1 VSELADA
8 PPADATRRSARLGG
22 VEANELLTSSVAALL
37 TILLL
42 AEGATII
49 DLNGLLSAHMFI
61 GLALIPPVL
70 LKLASTG
77 YRFARYY
84 TGSPVYRAKGPPLML
99 LRVLA
104 PILVAS
110 TAMIFA
116 TGVWLLLLGHHS
128 DQVLMLHKVAFFVWA
143 VSSACTSWPTS
154 RAWAARS
161 APPGAR
167 ARGGVPRPA
176 HGSARPSS
184 RSRSAP
190 GSRWPS
196 RCSRTSPGGTATGSD
211 AGPRGV
217 SPCAGRP

>member
-8 PPADATRRSARLGG
+8 PTAERRRRTLRLGG
-22 VEANELLTSSVAALL
+22 VEVNELLTSSTAALL

-49 DLNGLLSAHMFI
+49 NVRGLLTAHMFI
-61 GLALIPPVL
+61 GLALVPPVL

-77 YRFARYY
+77 YRFVRYY

-116 TGVWLLLLGHHS
+116 TGVWLMLLGHHS
-128 DQVLMLHKVAFFVWA
+128 DNVLMLHKVAFFVWSGVFGVHFLAHLPRVGRSLGAAWRSPARRRPAAGSWLSAALVA
-143 VSSACTSWPTS
+143 VSL
-154 RAWAARS
+154 AAGIALALALLS
-161 APPGAR
+161 HITGWH
-167 ARGGVPRPA
+167 GGDRF
-176 HGSARPSS
+176 
-184 RSRSAP
+184 
-190 GSRWPS
+190 
-196 RCSRTSPGGTATGSD
+196 
-211 AGPRGV
+211 
-217 SPCAGRP
+217 